1 MSVKVKLE
9 KPIEV
14 YGDEVSELEL
24 REPTPEDV
32 INTGLPHLMIPSADG
47 ESLGVEIRTKVI
59 AAYIVRLAQIP
70 KSSIKAMTLKDF
82 QACTQVITGFFG
94 EADGENQ
101 VSDPS
106 AQETTLSG
114 D

>member
-1 MSVKVKLE
+1 MSIKIKLE

-14 YGDEVSELEL
+14 YGDEVIELEL

-32 INTGLPHLMIPSADG
+32 ISTGLPQLMIPSADG
-47 ESLGVEIRTKVI
+47 ESYGIEIRTKVI

-82 QACTQVITGFFG
+82 QACTKAINVFFG
-94 EADGENQ
+94 GADGEKQ

-106 AQETTLSG
+106 AQETTPSG